1 MIRLFAICL
10 TFTFLLAPAQAED
23 RGKVDGAIWTY
34 SMHPVR
40 KPKDVRRGAFRIEG
54 SDIYQP
60 RDMKPTKVGQIL
72 NKRREKPEEGDNVR
86 VQFDGLRAKDGSILS
101 FKGPITYKSPGKVT
115 GLLTDADGRNWEFEA
130 VRTQE

>member
-10 TFTFLLAPAQAED
+10 SLTFLIVPAQAED
-23 RGKVDGAIWTY
+23 GGKVEGAIWTY

-40 KPKDVRRGAFRIEG
+40 RPKDTRRGAFRISG
-54 SDIYQP
+54 TDIFQK
-60 RDMKPTKVGQIL
+60 REMKDEKVGQIL

-86 VQFDGLRAKDGSILS
+86 VQFDGLRARDGSILS

-115 GLLTDADGRNWEFEA
+115 GLLSDGDGRNWEFEA